1 MARQAT
7 KEIECND
14 FARAVSEVIEDY
26 FDNITSGGNELV
38 ASTAVECVQELKR
51 TSPRDKGDYANG
63 WTIKY
68 TKKLKRDQEIIIH
81 NAPCY
86 RLTHL
91 LEWGHLKVVHNTVLG
106 FTSGQPHI
114 MIAEKNAIHSLE
126 NGFSMIIKD

>member
-1 MARQAT
+1 MARAT
-7 KEIECND
+7 KEINCDD
-14 FARAVSEVIEDY
+14 FARAVSEVLEDY
-26 FDNITSGGNELV
+26 FDNVTSGGNELV
-38 ASTAVECVQELKR
+38 ASVAVECVQELKR
-51 TSPRDKGDYANG
+51 TSPKDKGDYANG

-68 TKKLKRDQEIIIH
+68 TKKLKNNREIVVH

-114 MIAEKNAIHSLE
+114 LQAEGNAIKSLE
-126 NGFSMIIKD
+126 NGLEVIIKD